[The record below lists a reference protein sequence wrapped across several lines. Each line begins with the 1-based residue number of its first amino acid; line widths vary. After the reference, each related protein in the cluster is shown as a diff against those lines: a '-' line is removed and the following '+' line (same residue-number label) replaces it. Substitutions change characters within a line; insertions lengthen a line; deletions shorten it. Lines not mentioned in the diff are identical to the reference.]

1 MARISASILG
11 FLFDSRKNKESSDS
25 MISRINKA
33 LKEKEKDFDILH
45 LDIEDGKFVKYKSF
59 RASELRKI
67 KSIHKKEAHLMV
79 VNYKRY
85 IADLF
90 PIVQM
95 FIFHEE
101 VLKRD
106 FSKTIDFIKKNKK
119 FVGISI
125 SPDTHID
132 EIRYLDRIDL
142 ILVMSVYPG
151 LPRQRFIEQTLW
163 KIRKL
168 KELRRKNKWK
178 FAIEVDGGIHKDN
191 MQKITNA
198 GADILVM
205 GSGFFTRK
213 QQN

>member
-1 MARISASILG
+1 
-11 FLFDSRKNKESSDS
+11 

>member
-1 MARISASILG
+1 
-11 FLFDSRKNKESSDS
+11 
-25 MISRINKA
+25 
-33 LKEKEKDFDILH
+33 
-45 LDIEDGKFVKYKSF
+45 
-59 RASELRKI
+59 
-67 KSIHKKEAHLMV
+67 
-79 VNYKRY
+79 
-85 IADLF
+85 
-90 PIVQM
+90 
-95 FIFHEE
+95 
-101 VLKRD
+101 
-106 FSKTIDFIKKNKK
+106 
-119 FVGISI
+119 
-125 SPDTHID
+125 
-132 EIRYLDRIDL
+132 
-142 ILVMSVYPG
+142 MSVYPG

>member
-151 LPRQRFIEQTLW
+151 LPGQRFIEQTLW